1 MKIDPRLV
9 PGVALEELRAFRALP
24 PNASARL
31 VAIAIGRTI
40 LRPLVLAV
48 DPKERA
54 GLLAVPPHAAMRDLH
69 AAMRDLGRATQQVGD
84 GETLAVE
91 LEAHAVT
98 WSDLGLETEPE
109 AP

>member
-1 MKIDPRLV
+1 MKIDPRIV

-54 GLLAVPPHAAMRDLH
+54 GLLAVPPHAAMRDL
-69 AAMRDLGRATQQVGD
+69 GRATQQVGD